1 MNCEV
6 TVAGMAATAPGV
18 KGNTY
23 AAHYTA
29 RFVLPARM
37 PLLLPAH
44 QVRSNGQF
52 FAINILTRL
61 SDIEILAEEFN
72 RVHVQLGREIVQRTH
87 GKNGSLRMVRR
98 PPGTCR
104 ADVVADR
111 CVLLTLIRNCEYVR
125 NGRHA
130 SASRT
135 SCAPGFRLP
144 SADGAV
150 FCCPNLHPSIAGGS
164 RASA

>member
-1 MNCEV
+1 MNWEV

-44 QVRSNGQF
+44 QVRSTGQF
-52 FAINILTRL
+52 FAINILTRP
-61 SDIEILAEEFN
+61 SDIEILAEEFH
-72 RVHVQLGREIVQRTH
+72 RVHVQLRREIVQRTH
-87 GKNGSLRMVRR
+87 AEHGSLRMVRR

-104 ADVVADR
+104 A
-111 CVLLTLIRNCEYVR
+111 
-125 NGRHA
+125 G
-130 SASRT
+130 
-135 SCAPGFRLP
+135 G
-144 SADGAV
+144 GA
-150 FCCPNLHPSIAGGS
+150 A
-164 RASA
+164 

>member
-6 TVAGMAATAPGV
+6 TVAGMAAPAPRV

-61 SDIEILAEEFN
+61 SDIEILAEEFD

-87 GKNGSLRMVRR
+87 GENGSLRMVGSA
-98 PPGTCR
+98 PGTR
-104 ADVVADR
+104 RTDIVANSR
-111 CVLLTLIRNCEYVR
+111 VLLTLMSDCEDVG

-130 SASRT
+130 SAS
-135 SCAPGFRLP
+135 
-144 SADGAV
+144 GA
-150 FCCPNLHPSIAGGS
+150 A
-164 RASA
+164 RAT

>member
-6 TVAGMAATAPGV
+6 TVAGMAATAPRV

-44 QVRSNGQF
+44 QIRSNGQF

-61 SDIEILAEEFN
+61 SDIEILAEEFD

-87 GKNGSLRMVRR
+87 GENGSLRMVRR

-111 CVLLTLIRNCEYVR
+111 CVLLTLIRDCKDV
-125 NGRHA
+125 GTWRHA
-130 SASRT
+130 A
-135 SCAPGFRLP
+135 A
-144 SADGAV
+144 
-150 FCCPNLHPSIAGGS
+150 S
-164 RASA
+164 RASCSPGVRLPGDDGSRSEERRVGKACRVRWSE